1 MMATTKKPSSEEP
14 TSEEKESGAGRPP
27 VCPVSICP
35 VGMFLTFAG
44 EARPEVVE
52 HLLNA
57 GRELVLAATAF
68 LNARADALGQKPRL
82 EKIDL
87 D

>member
-1 MMATTKKPSSEEP
+1 MATTKEP
-14 TSEEKESGAGRPP
+14 EAAGKAADGVPE
-27 VCPVSICP
+27 CPVSICP
-35 VGMFLTFAG
+35 VGMFLTVAG
-44 EARPEVVE
+44 QARPEVVE
-52 HLLNA
+52 HLLKA

-68 LNARADALGQKPRL
+68 MNARADALGPKARL

>member
-1 MMATTKKPSSEEP
+1 MATTKQPQTERAGTEE
-14 TSEEKESGAGRPP
+14 GPP

-35 VGMFLTFAG
+35 VGMFLTFTG
-44 EARPEVVE
+44 QARPEVVE
-52 HLLNA
+52 HLLKA

-68 LNARADALGQKPRL
+68 MNARADALGKAPRL

>member
-1 MMATTKKPSSEEP
+1 MATTKQPQPEDAGAEEDP
-14 TSEEKESGAGRPP
+14 Q

-35 VGMFLTFAG
+35 VGMFLTFTG
-44 EARPEVVE
+44 QARPEVVE
-52 HLLNA
+52 HLLKA

-68 LNARADALGQKPRL
+68 MNARADALGKIQRL

>member
-1 MMATTKKPSSEEP
+1 MATTKEP
-14 TSEEKESGAGRPP
+14 EAAGKAATDGVPE
-27 VCPVSICP
+27 CPVSICP
-35 VGMFLTFAG
+35 VGMFLTVAG
-44 EARPEVVE
+44 QARPEVVE
-52 HLLNA
+52 HLLKA

-68 LNARADALGQKPRL
+68 MNARADALGPKARL